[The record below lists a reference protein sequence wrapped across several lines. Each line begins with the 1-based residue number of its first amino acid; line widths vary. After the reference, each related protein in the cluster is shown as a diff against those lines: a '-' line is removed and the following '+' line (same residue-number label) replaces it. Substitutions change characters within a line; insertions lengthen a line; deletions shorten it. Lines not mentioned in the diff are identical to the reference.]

1 MVCTRQVHAA
11 VLRPEWAASSNGKR
25 WTKVAVKVQHRDIAR
40 TLAGDLI
47 TLDKMMSWWG
57 VMLPDTD
64 FRPVSA
70 PRLPSLILSSLPET
84 SVG

>member
-1 MVCTRQVHAA
+1 M
-11 VLRPEWAASSNGKR
+11 LRPEWAASSNGKR

-40 TLAGDLI
+40 TLAGDLV

-70 PRLPSLILSSLPET
+70 PRPPFSDSLLDTGTGT
-84 SVG
+84 SAVG